1 MNIYEFKV
9 RKSHKDYVSLSEYKD
24 KVLLIFNSA
33 PFCGLSHQYKGIQK
47 LYQKYQ
53 KNGLEIL
60 DFPCNQFAYEAPMSD
75 EKIQSYCEINF
86 QTTFTTFFKVKV
98 NGKKADPLFKFLREK
113 QPKDMDKNGKNKKG
127 FLRLFLG
134 NKIKWNFTKFL
145 VNKEGKVL
153 YRFSPS
159 VSPREIEIYIKKI
172 LDIK

>member
-1 MNIYEFKV
+1 
-9 RKSHKDYVSLSEYKD
+9 
-24 KVLLIFNSA
+24 
-33 PFCGLSHQYKGIQK
+33 
-47 LYQKYQ
+47 
-53 KNGLEIL
+53 
-60 DFPCNQFAYEAPMSD
+60 
-75 EKIQSYCEINF
+75 
-86 QTTFTTFFKVKV
+86 
-98 NGKKADPLFKFLREK
+98 
-113 QPKDMDKNGKNKKG
+113 MDKNGKNKKG